1 MPPVKLFFRHVLLAG
16 FLRLILH
23 WNLKIALVLGVIC
36 IGVKGFFFGL
46 RHSFFFSSIDFG
58 ILFFHQGQKVGFIH
72 QIHEVDGLLSLGIT
86 VNDQIKS
93 RTRLAGQRDELL
105 PAAIGIAG
113 VVNNS

>member
-1 MPPVKLFFRHVLLAG
+1 MPPVKLFFCVIPLAG

-23 WNLKIALVLGVIC
+23 RNLKIALVLGVIC

-46 RHSFFFSSIDFG
+46 RHSFFFSSIGFG
-58 ILFFHQGQKVGFIH
+58 ILFFHQGQK
-72 QIHEVDGLLSLGIT
+72 IHEVDGLLSLGIT

-93 RTRLAGQRDELL
+93 RTRLADQRDELL

>member
-1 MPPVKLFFRHVLLAG
+1 MRSGNRSRCCRCLFRF
-16 FLRLILH
+16 FLGQLP
-23 WNLKIALVLGVIC
+23 
-36 IGVKGFFFGL
+36 FQFGL
-46 RHSFFFSSIDFG
+46 RHSFFFSSIGFG

-93 RTRLAGQRDELL
+93 RTRLADQRDELL

>member
-36 IGVKGFFFGL
+36 I
-46 RHSFFFSSIDFG
+46 
-58 ILFFHQGQKVGFIH
+58 
-72 QIHEVDGLLSLGIT
+72 T

-93 RTRLAGQRDELL
+93 RTRLADQRDELL